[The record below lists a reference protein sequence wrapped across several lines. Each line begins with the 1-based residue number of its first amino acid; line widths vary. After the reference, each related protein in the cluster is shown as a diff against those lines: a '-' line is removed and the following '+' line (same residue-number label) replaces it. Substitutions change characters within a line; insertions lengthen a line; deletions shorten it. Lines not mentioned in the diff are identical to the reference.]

1 MIELRGSDALTG
13 IGLEHDDGEEVMHYP
28 MHCRG
33 LAGAVAVA
41 AGLIMAVADAQAFDD
56 AQYPDLRGQWTRAS
70 APAGGGQPSFDPSK
84 PWGRGQEAPLTAE
97 YQAIFEANL
106 ADQAAGGFG
115 TTVGWH
121 CGAWGMPA
129 MMNVYQP
136 MEIVVLPDTTYIL
149 TSDTHLSQRR
159 VFTDGRDWPDAIEP
173 AFQGG
178 LSLGKWIDTDGDGRY
193 DTLEVETRG
202 FKGPRVFSSDGIPL
216 HEDNETIV
224 KERLYLDKAD
234 PNILHNEITV
244 IDHALTRPWTA
255 NKRYRRNASSHPVWT
270 EYVCAAAQSHVQI
283 GKENYYLGAGGI
295 LMPAKK
301 GQSPPDLKYFKQT
314 QR

>member
-1 MIELRGSDALTG
+1 MGRQMIFGAAMALVLSS
-13 IGLEHDDGEEVMHYP
+13 I
-28 MHCRG
+28 
-33 LAGAVAVA
+33 AGGAS
-41 AGLIMAVADAQAFDD
+41 AFDD
-56 AQYPDLRGQWTRAS
+56 AQYPNLKGQWTRAIV
-70 APAGGGQPSFDPSK
+70 GGIRGQPDFDQAKSS
-84 PWGRGQEAPLTAE
+84 GRGQEAPLTAE

-136 MEIVVLPDTTYIL
+136 MEIVVMPDTTYIL

-159 VFTDGRDWPDAIEP
+159 VFTDGRDWPDEIEP

-178 LSLGKWIDTDGDGRY
+178 MSIGRWLDTDGDGRY
-193 DTLEVETRG
+193 DTLEAETRG
-202 FKGPRVFSSDGIPL
+202 FKGPRVFGSSGIPL
-216 HEDNETIV
+216 HADNQTII
-224 KERLYLDKAD
+224 KERFYVDKAD
-234 PNILHNEITV
+234 PNVLHNQITV
-244 IDHALTRPWTA
+244 IDHALTRPWTTI
-255 NKRYRRNASSHPVWT
+255 KSYRRTPNPRPVWT
-270 EYVCAAAQSHVQI
+270 EYVCAASQSHVHI
-283 GKENYYLGAGGI
+283 GSENYFLSGDGGL

-301 GQSPPDLKYFKQT
+301 DQPPPDLRYFGQT